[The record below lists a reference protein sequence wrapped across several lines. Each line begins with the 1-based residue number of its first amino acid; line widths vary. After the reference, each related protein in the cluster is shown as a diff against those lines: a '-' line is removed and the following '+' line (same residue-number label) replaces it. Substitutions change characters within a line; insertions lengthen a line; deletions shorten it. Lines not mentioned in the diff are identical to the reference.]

1 MSDQKPSTMLA
12 IVCGLIAIA
21 LLTGMDALIKAL
33 SPHASTIQIM
43 LLRAAASIV
52 WIVPYM
58 LLAGIGWPA
67 RASLPG
73 HARRVALMIVSNG
86 AFFYALGSLPLA
98 EVFALNFIAPIF
110 IAIFGVM
117 LLGESWGRN
126 TVIGIV
132 LGATGMLVI
141 LSPHIREF
149 GRSEA
154 ALDGYIAAI
163 VAPVVY
169 AAAVVMLRSQAKS
182 EHPAQI
188 ALAQMTMIAAV
199 MLPFN
204 AAAGWLH
211 LPPIHWLTV
220 AAIGFLSAT
229 GYLLLVKALSV
240 ITAVRYAAIEYTG
253 LIWAAA
259 IGYAFFS
266 ETPHPALWAGAALIM
281 VGALTATISR
291 ETKK

>member
-1 MSDQKPSTMLA
+1 MSDPKPSAALA
-12 IVCGLIAIA
+12 IVYGLAAIA

-43 LLRAAASIV
+43 LLRAAASIA
-52 WIVPYM
+52 WLAPYM
-58 LLAGIGWPA
+58 LAARIGPPS

-73 HARRVALMIVSNG
+73 HLKRVALMIVANG
-86 AFFYALGSLPLA
+86 AFFYALGRLPLA

-110 IAIFGVM
+110 IAIFGVIF
-117 LLGESWGRN
+117 LGENWGRN

-132 LGATGMLVI
+132 LGAIGMLVI
-141 LSPHIREF
+141 ASPHANEF
-149 GRSEA
+149 GRAQA
-154 ALDGYIAAI
+154 ALDGYIAAL
-163 VAPVVY
+163 VAPIVY

-188 ALAQMTMIAAV
+188 ALAQMSMITVA
-199 MLPFN
+199 MLP
-204 AAAGWLH
+204 ALALTGWTSLAT
-211 LPPIHWLTV
+211 PQWLIV

-229 GYLLLVKALSV
+229 GYLLLVKALAV

-253 LIWAAA
+253 LVWAAA

-266 ETPHPALWAGAALIM
+266 EVPPPALWFGAVLIM
-281 VGALTATISR
+281 LGALAATVSR
-291 ETKK
+291 QK

>member
-1 MSDQKPSTMLA
+1 MSDPKPSAALA
-12 IVCGLIAIA
+12 ITYGLAAIA

-43 LLRAAASIV
+43 LLRAAASIA
-52 WIVPYM
+52 WLIPYM
-58 LLAGIGWPA
+58 LVARIGPPSC
-67 RASLPG
+67 ASLPG
-73 HARRVALMIVSNG
+73 HVKRVALMIVANG
-86 AFFYALGSLPLA
+86 AFFYALGRLPLA

-110 IAIFGVM
+110 IAIFGVA

-126 TVIGIV
+126 TIIGIV
-132 LGATGMLVI
+132 LGAIGMLVI
-141 LSPHIREF
+141 ASPHANEF
-149 GRSEA
+149 GRAQA
-154 ALDGYIAAI
+154 ALDGYIAAL
-163 VAPVVY
+163 VAPIVY

-188 ALAQMTMIAAV
+188 ALAQMSMITVA
-199 MLPFN
+199 MLP
-204 AAAGWLH
+204 ALALTGRTSLATPQWL
-211 LPPIHWLTV
+211 IV

-253 LIWAAA
+253 LVWAAA

-266 ETPHPALWAGAALIM
+266 EVPPPALWFGAVLIM
-281 VGALTATISR
+281 LGALAATVSR
-291 ETKK
+291 QK

>member
-1 MSDQKPSTMLA
+1 MNDQKPSAALA
-12 IVCGLIAIA
+12 IIYGLAAIA

-43 LLRAAASIV
+43 VLRAAASIA
-52 WIVPYM
+52 WIVPYL

-73 HARRVALMIVSNG
+73 HARRVALMIISNA
-86 AFFYALGSLPLA
+86 AFFYALGRLPLA

-117 LLGESWGRN
+117 LLGEAWSRN
-126 TVIGIV
+126 TVVGIV
-132 LGATGMLVI
+132 LGAVGMLVI
-141 LSPHIREF
+141 LSPHVREF
-149 GRSEA
+149 GRSGA
-154 ALDGYIAAI
+154 ALDGYGAAI

-204 AAAGWLH
+204 VATGWSS

-220 AAIGFLSAT
+220 AVIGLLSAT
-229 GYLLLVKALSV
+229 GYLLLVKALSA

-266 ETPHPALWAGAALIM
+266 EMPHPSLWLGAVLIM
-281 VGALTATISR
+281 IGALVATISR

>member
-1 MSDQKPSTMLA
+1 MSDSKPSAALA
-12 IVCGLIAIA
+12 IAYGLAAIA

-52 WIVPYM
+52 WLVPYM
-58 LLAGIGWPA
+58 VVAGIGPPS

-73 HARRVALMIVSNG
+73 HVKRVALMIVANG
-86 AFFYALGSLPLA
+86 AFFYALGRLPLA

-110 IAIFGVM
+110 IAIFGVIF
-117 LLGESWGRN
+117 LGESWGRN

-132 LGATGMLVI
+132 LGAAGMLVI
-141 LSPHIREF
+141 ASPHASEF
-149 GRSEA
+149 GRAQA
-154 ALDGYIAAI
+154 ALDGYIAALL
-163 VAPVVY
+163 APIVY

-188 ALAQMTMIAAV
+188 ALAQMSMITVA
-199 MLPFN
+199 MLP
-204 AAAGWLH
+204 AVALTGWTPLAM
-211 LPPIHWLTV
+211 PQWQVV
-220 AAIGFLSAT
+220 AAIGLLSAT

-253 LIWAAA
+253 LVWAAA
-259 IGYAFFS
+259 IGYVFFS
-266 ETPHPALWAGAALIM
+266 EIPPPALWVGAVLIM
-281 VGALTATISR
+281 IGALAATVAR
-291 ETKK
+291 QK

>member
-1 MSDQKPSTMLA
+1 MSDRKPSATLA
-12 IVCGLIAIA
+12 IICGLAAIA

-33 SPHASTIQIM
+33 SPHVSTIQIM
-43 LLRAAASIV
+43 LLRAAASIA

-58 LLAGIGWPA
+58 LVA
-67 RASLPG
+67 RIAPPSRDTFPG
-73 HARRVALMIVSNG
+73 HARRVALMIIANA
-86 AFFYALGSLPLA
+86 AFFYALGKLPLA

-110 IAIFGVM
+110 IAIFGVIF
-117 LLGESWGRN
+117 LGESWGRN

-132 LGATGMLVI
+132 LGAVGMMAI
-141 LSPHIREF
+141 LSPQLTSF
-149 GRSEA
+149 GHSGA
-154 ALDGYIAAI
+154 PLDGYIAAV

-188 ALAQMTMIAAV
+188 ALAQMTMITAV
-199 MLPFN
+199 MLPLT
-204 AAAGWLH
+204 AATGWSP
-211 LPPIHWLTV
+211 LPPIHWATV
-220 AAIGFLSAT
+220 AAIGFLSAA

-259 IGYAFFS
+259 IGYVFFS
-266 ETPHPALWAGAALIM
+266 EIPPPALWFGAVLIM
-281 VGALTATISR
+281 LGALAATVSR
-291 ETKK
+291 QK